1 MKPLADAPLLD
12 ALIGRRSRRFA
23 PGFRLNG
30 GPLAFESQR
39 PANPLSLDEGGGRF
53 RNCPSTPGA
62 SRPAGA
68 GTSWCT
74 SSAAPGPAGTPCNCQ
89 DALTER
95 HHQHVT
101 RWHWHCGGGPTG
113 GRNV

>member
-12 ALIGRRSRRFA
+12 VLIGRRSRRFA

-39 PANPLSLDEGGGRF
+39 PADPLSLDEGGGRF

-62 SRPAGA
+62 SRPPGA

-74 SSAAPGPAGTPCNCQ
+74 SSAAPGPERGRHATARTPSPNAPPARNTV
-89 DALTER
+89 ALAPR
-95 HHQHVT
+95 
-101 RWHWHCGGGPTG
+101 
-113 GRNV
+113 